1 MYLKGKI
8 YYVKKLFMPMCI
20 VLAVGTVYMPAS
32 AKAQGL
38 SQVQT
43 KVANINKFES
53 ITYNKI
59 DFEVIDYDKAP
70 KTLTKGME
78 YKV

>member
-38 SQVQT
+38 VRF
-43 KVANINKFES
+43 KLK
-53 ITYNKI
+53 
-59 DFEVIDYDKAP
+59 
-70 KTLTKGME
+70 
-78 YKV
+78 